1 MEWQAR
7 LSKAGYRISR
17 PRGLIMEILEK
28 AGLPLSPLDIFN
40 QAKRE
45 GHLLSIAS
53 IYRTLEVLTEL
64 DMIKLVHTNSNCK
77 GYVRASIGHKHYVI
91 CSGCERIMEFDGMDD
106 LSELIDRVQS
116 DTGFLIQKHL
126 LQLFGLCPECQRRS

>member
-1 MEWQAR
+1 MDWQAS
-7 LSKAGYRISR
+7 LSTAGYRISR
-17 PRGLIMEILEK
+17 SRGMVMEILEK
-28 AGLPLSPLDIFN
+28 AILPLSPLDISN

-53 IYRTLEVLTEL
+53 IYRTLEVLTGL
-64 DMIKLVHTNSNCK
+64 DLIRLVHTNSNCN
-77 GYVRASIGHKHYVI
+77 GYVRASMGHKHYVI
-91 CSGCERIMEFDGMDD
+91 CSSCERIMEFDGIEDI
-106 LSELIDRVQS
+106 SELIEKVQG

>member
-45 GHLLSIAS
+45 GHMLSVAS

-64 DMIKLVHTNSNCK
+64 NLIKIVHTNSNCN
-77 GYVRASIGHKHYVI
+77 GFVRASIGHKHYVI

-106 LSELIDRVQS
+106 ISELIDRVQG